1 MTTSVLFQRAV
12 TFSAMILAALTL
24 SACFVISANRIDGS
38 GPDADPVLI
47 GTWRGLNEDGTVE
60 KGVFLHVIAHKTG
73 EGLGLTMVDKDST
86 MVLDG
91 TTVQAGPYRYLNAT
105 FKKISGASDD
115 ETLMLGLHIIKYE
128 VKGKTLSL
136 WLMDPT
142 EVADAIEDKK
152 LKGTVE
158 GSGMSKTVRLTASS
172 EELNAFFS
180 KPESAPY
187 FQDTAASLVR
197 FEN

>member
-1 MTTSVLFQRAV
+1 MLLSRLRALAVLTA
-12 TFSAMILAALTL
+12 AALTL

-38 GPDADPVLI
+38 GPDADPALI

-60 KGVFLHVIAHKTG
+60 KDVFLHVIAHKTG

-86 MVLDG
+86 MLLDG

-105 FKKISGASDD
+105 FKQISGASDD
-115 ETLMLGLHIIKYE
+115 EALMLGLHIIRYE
-128 VKGKTLSL
+128 VKGKKLSL
-136 WLMDPT
+136 WLMDPAQ
-142 EVADAIEDKK
+142 VGDAIQNGK
-152 LKGTVE
+152 LKGTIE

-172 EELNAFFS
+172 EDLNAFFS
-180 KPESAPY
+180 KQDAAQY
-187 FQDTAASLVR
+187 FQDKAVTLVR